1 MAKIET
7 LSAYKC
13 TFSYLQRNNPLK
25 EELHD
30 KIKADV
36 PPDYTFADFIDDF
49 CNFTSSM
56 AVGKITEKAI
66 LLPKEK

>member
-49 CNFTSSM
+49 CSFTSSL
-56 AVGKITEKAI
+56 AI
-66 LLPKEK
+66 